1 VRARGGIRGALLL
14 AAAGLASACSTA
26 QGPDPWRG
34 YNEPVFEFN
43 DALDVY
49 VLGPVARG
57 WDWLAPDFV
66 LTGVDNFFRN
76 LDMPRTFVN
85 NLLQAKPVPA
95 AHDVGRFLVNTT
107 VGVAGFVDV
116 ATWVGIDENREDFGQ
131 TLGYWG
137 TPAGPYALLPIF
149 PFRCTVRDW
158 VAYPVDIALDPPF
171 VLSFFFQYIYG
182 TGVADV
188 INRRAINDETIEENR
203 REAIEWYVF
212 VRDACLQ
219 DREGDVHDTTPAS
232 AEEEEDLYDV
242 EE

>member
-1 VRARGGIRGALLL
+1 MKRRGFRLTVAVATLLM
-14 AAAGLASACSTA
+14 GGACSTA
-26 QGPDPWRG
+26 HGPDPGRG
-34 YNEPVFEFN
+34 YNEPVFAFN
-43 DALDVY
+43 DSLDVY
-49 VLGPVARG
+49 ILGPVARG
-57 WDWLAPDFV
+57 WDWLAPGFV

-85 NLLQAKPVPA
+85 DVLQAKPVPA
-95 AHDVGRFLVNTT
+95 AHDVGRFLVNST

-116 ATWVGIDENREDFGQ
+116 ASMIGIQENREDFGQ

-137 TPAGPYALLPIF
+137 TPPGAFMLLPVV

-158 VAYPVDIALDPPF
+158 LAYPLDFAMDPLF
-171 VLSFFFQYIYG
+171 WVGIQVGGIYG
-182 TGVADV
+182 TGVVDFL
-188 INRRAINDETIEENR
+188 NRRAINDAEIEENR

-219 DREGDVHDTTPAS
+219 DREGDVNDGAEPT
-232 AEEEEDLYDV
+232 AEEEEDLYEV

>member
-1 VRARGGIRGALLL
+1 VKKAGGWLAA
-14 AAAGLASACSTA
+14 AAAGLLWTTACSTA
-26 QGPDPWRG
+26 QGPDPGRG
-34 YNEPVFEFN
+34 WNEPVFGLN
-43 DALDVY
+43 DSLDVY

-57 WDWLAPDFV
+57 WDWLAPGFV

-85 NLLQAKPVPA
+85 DVLQAKPLPA
-95 AHDVGRFLVNTT
+95 AQDVGRFLVNSS

-116 ATWVGIDENREDFGQ
+116 ASWLGIPENREDLGQ

-137 TPAGPYALLPIF
+137 MPSGAYMVVPIL

-158 VAYPVDIALDPPF
+158 VAYPVDAALDPAF
-171 VLSFFFQYIYG
+171 VAGFFFQYVYG
-182 TGVADV
+182 TGLADV
-188 INRRAINDETIEENR
+188 VNRRAINDETIEENR
-203 REAIEWYVF
+203 REAIDWYVF

-219 DREGDVHDTTPAS
+219 DREGAVKDGAEPTS
-232 AEEEEDLYDV
+232 EEEEDLYDF

>member
-1 VRARGGIRGALLL
+1 VRRNRSSIGAALTV
-14 AAAGLASACSTA
+14 AWLASACATA
-26 QGPDPWRG
+26 QNPDPWRG
-34 YNEPVFEFN
+34 YNEPVFGFN
-43 DALDVY
+43 DALDRW

-57 WDWLAPDFV
+57 WDWLLPGFV

-85 NLLQAKPVPA
+85 DLLQAKPVDA
-95 AHDVGRFLVNTT
+95 AHDLGRFVTNST

-116 ATWVGIDENREDFGQ
+116 ASMIGIRENREDFGQ
-131 TLGYWG
+131 TFGRWG

-158 VAYPVDIALDPPF
+158 LAYPLDLALDPLL
-171 VLSFFFQYIYG
+171 VLSFA
-182 TGVADV
+182 ADV
-188 INRRAINDETIEENR
+188 PVYGSGVLDVVNRRAINDEQIEENR
-203 REAIEWYVF
+203 REAIDWYVF

-219 DREGDVHDTTPAS
+219 DREGDVNDGTKPS
-232 AEEEEDLYDV
+232 VEGEEDLYEF

>member
-1 VRARGGIRGALLL
+1 VKRMRLRLGAACALALL
-14 AAAGLASACSTA
+14 STACSTA
-26 QGPDPWRG
+26 NGPDPGRG
-34 YNEPVFEFN
+34 FNEPVFDFN
-43 DALDVY
+43 DSLDQY

-66 LTGVDNFFRN
+66 ITGIDNFFRTM
-76 LDMPRTFVN
+76 DVPRTFVN
-85 NLLQAKPVPA
+85 DVLQAKPVDA
-95 AHDVGRFLVNTT
+95 GHDVGRFAVNMTAGV
-107 VGVAGFVDV
+107 VGLIDV
-116 ATWVGIDENREDFGQ
+116 ASMIGIQENREDFGQ

-137 TPAGPYALLPIF
+137 TPSGAYMLVPIL

-158 VAYPVDIALDPPF
+158 LAYPVDVALDPPL
-171 VLSFFFQYIYG
+171 VASFFFQYIYG

-188 INRRAINDETIEENR
+188 VNRRAINDEQIEENR
-203 REAIEWYVF
+203 REAIDWYVF

-219 DREGDVHDTTPAS
+219 DREGDVHDDGETS